1 LGTDIKNLHMEKL
14 CLAAV
19 YQHAKFCDDMTT
31 FMNIK
36 ADIFKATM
44 ETVEELHIS
53 VFNHEQN

>member
-1 LGTDIKNLHMEKL
+1 MEKL